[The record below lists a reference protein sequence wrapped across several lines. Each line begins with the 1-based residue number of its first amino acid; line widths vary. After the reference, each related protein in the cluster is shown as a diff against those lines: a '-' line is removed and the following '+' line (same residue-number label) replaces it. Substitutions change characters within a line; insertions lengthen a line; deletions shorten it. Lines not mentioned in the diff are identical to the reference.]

1 MPKKF
6 ATTKNIISKDFLYQ
20 QNLLKDLMDSVPD
33 VIYFKDKTG
42 KLILVNQ
49 SYADGLGCTPEDV
62 VGKTDFDFF
71 PKKKAQMMTND
82 DLRVMRSGKP
92 IIDKV
97 ERATRPDGEDNY
109 VSTTKIPRFDD
120 QGRIIGI
127 IGITRDITRRKQLER
142 LLQEKSNIDKKIEAL
157 EELNKMKSYFIS
169 VVSHEI
175 RTPLTVVKEA
185 VSLIAD
191 SKIGILNAKQEI
203 IIKNAA
209 VNIERLKNIINDLL
223 DISRIERGVYK
234 LQYSLVNLNDL
245 LTDTSG
251 YFKDSAGQKGVK
263 LEYRL
268 PKRQINIFVDYEKIN
283 RVLSNLITNAI
294 KFTEEGGSIKV
305 EVKVLESKIRIGV
318 IDTGIG
324 IPKDGLS
331 KVFKRFVQVTND
343 SQKKNK
349 GLGLGLSIAKELVQM
364 HGGEIW
370 VESEVA
376 HGSKFYFTLPKI
388 YSVDLLQK
396 DLKDKINALL
406 KNGISLHLINLVIIN
421 YKHFK
426 KNIKLELVKIF
437 TDLNSVINE
446 VLDKY
451 AKTINKEEAVI
462 ISDKK
467 SGSYDIIL
475 PGIQD
480 KEFNGFCSVLKDN
493 IKAYFKKQNIEEIF
507 INLGVLHYQQ
517 RMEPKVNQHVIANVN
532 LKKILIGSEMR
543 RFPRFSYTAD
553 ISINAHGSTSKMQ
566 SIDISEGGLCFIAN
580 RSMITDSQVIL
591 HFGLGKNKSFYA
603 KGRVTWIKK
612 IDEDSNMDIN
622 KYKVGVEFKGLTTK
636 NKRIIRS
643 LINSIP

>member
-591 HFGLGKNKSFYA
+591 HFGLGKNKSLYA